1 MIIFQLLLF
10 LTIFL
15 FNLSSTVS
23 DKAPG
28 KAQFNQ
34 FICTINISQIQLIR
48 YLIIDTQDVSFGI

>member
-15 FNLSSTVS
+15 FNLPSIVS
-23 DKAPG
+23 GKAPG

-48 YLIIDTQDVSFGI
+48 YLIIDT